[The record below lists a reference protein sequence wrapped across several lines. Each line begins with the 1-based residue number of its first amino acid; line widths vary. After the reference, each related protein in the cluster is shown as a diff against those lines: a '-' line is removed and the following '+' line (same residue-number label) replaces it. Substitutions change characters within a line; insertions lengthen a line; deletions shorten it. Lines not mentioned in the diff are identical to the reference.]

1 MAPLI
6 VNWTGGV
13 RPCKT
18 SLNTRDWFNT
28 LMSLFEPAT
37 VKYACQIQKSYDATI
52 SSIIMGFDY
61 HLYGISLAMQLDK
74 FCIPN
79 ACNQ

>member
-1 MAPLI
+1 
-6 VNWTGGV
+6 
-13 RPCKT
+13 
-18 SLNTRDWFNT
+18 
-28 LMSLFEPAT
+28 MSLFEPAT